1 MAGRHGHLRGLATV
15 FLTTSG
21 LPTVERLMMP
31 AIVLDSFTIGD
42 GRLFFIA
49 GPCVIESSQATLTM
63 AADLKKLAEK
73 WEIPLIFKSS
83 YDKANRTSHRSFRGP
98 GLEEGLEILAAVRR
112 EYNLPVLS
120 DVHSVAEVE
129 RAAKVLDVLQ
139 IPAFL
144 CRQTDLIMAAAATG
158 KPINVKKGQFMAPWD
173 MTNVVAKVHAQ
184 GNRQVLL
191 TERGTTFGYNNLV
204 VDMRSLQLMRENGL
218 VVFDATHSVQLPG
231 GAGESSGGDRH
242 FVESLA
248 RAAVAVGVDGVFLEV
263 HHDPERACCDGP
275 NSLALADLEDVV
287 RVLLAIHDAVATQ
300 TGAKGSR

>member
-1 MAGRHGHLRGLATV
+1 
-15 FLTTSG
+15 
-21 LPTVERLMMP
+21 MP
-31 AIVLDSFTIGD
+31 AIVLDQFTIGD

-49 GPCVIESSQATLTM
+49 GPCVIESGQATLAI
-63 AADLKKLAEK
+63 AAELKKLADK
-73 WEIPLIFKSS
+73 WQLPLIFKSS

-98 GLEEGLEILAAVRR
+98 GLEEGLEILATVRR
-112 EYNLPVLS
+112 ECNLPVLS
-120 DVHSVAEVE
+120 DVHSVAQVE
-129 RAAKVLDVLQ
+129 KAAKVLDILQ

-158 KPINVKKGQFMAPWD
+158 KPVNLKKGQFMAPWD
-173 MTNVVAKVHAQ
+173 MANVVAKVHAQ

-191 TERGTTFGYNNLV
+191 SERGTTFGYNNLV
-204 VDMRSLQLMRENGL
+204 VDMRSLQLMREHGL

-263 HHDPERACCDGP
+263 HNDPEQARCDGP
-275 NSLALADLEDVV
+275 NSLPTNDIEDLVQ
-287 RVLLAIHDAVATQ
+287 VLLAIHGVVTPQ
-300 TGAKGSR
+300 TGAKGSRITTKDTKITKKE

>member
-1 MAGRHGHLRGLATV
+1 
-15 FLTTSG
+15 
-21 LPTVERLMMP
+21 MP
-31 AIVLDSFTIGD
+31 AIVLDPFIIDD

-49 GPCVIESSQATLTM
+49 GPCVIESAEATLAI
-63 AADLKKLAEK
+63 AADLKKLADK

-83 YDKANRTSHRSFRGP
+83 YDKANRSSHKSFRGP
-98 GLEEGLEILAAVRR
+98 GPEEGLEILASVRR
-112 EYNLPVLS
+112 EFNLPVLS

-129 RAAKVLDVLQ
+129 EAAKVLDIIQ

-144 CRQTDLIMAAAATG
+144 CRQTDLIMTVAATG
-158 KPINVKKGQFMAPWD
+158 KPVNVKKGQFMAPWD
-173 MTNVVAKVHAQ
+173 MTNVVAKLHAQ

-204 VDMRSLQLMRENGL
+204 VDMRSLQLMREHGL

-242 FVESLA
+242 FVETLA

-263 HHDPERACCDGP
+263 HKDPEQARCDGP
-275 NSLALADLEDVV
+275 NSLPVADMDNVV
-287 RVLLAIHDAVATQ
+287 RVLLAIHHAVKA
-300 TGAKGSR
+300 

>member
-1 MAGRHGHLRGLATV
+1 
-15 FLTTSG
+15 
-21 LPTVERLMMP
+21 MMP
-31 AIVLDSFTIGD
+31 AIVLDPFTIGD

-49 GPCVIESSQATLTM
+49 GPCVIESGQATLAI
-63 AADLKKLAEK
+63 AAELKKLADK

-83 YDKANRTSHRSFRGP
+83 YDKANRTSHLSFRGP
-98 GLEEGLEILAAVRR
+98 GLEEGLEILATVRR
-112 EYNLPVLS
+112 EFNLPVLS

-129 RAAKVLDVLQ
+129 KAAKVLDILQ

-158 KPINVKKGQFMAPWD
+158 KPINLKKGQFMAPWD
-173 MTNVVAKVHAQ
+173 MTNVVAKVHAE

-204 VDMRSLQLMRENGL
+204 VDMRSLQLMREHGL

-263 HHDPERACCDGP
+263 HNDPERARCDGP
-275 NSLALADLEDVV
+275 NSLPISDIEDLV
-287 RVLLAIHDAVATQ
+287 RVLLAIHDAVKVAVHE
-300 TGAKGSR
+300 S